1 MSNTTTPTVNI
12 AILSGLFVAGGVEV
26 KGKATANSKANLA
39 RLNRALAAL
48 AKDSE
53 YDSPETKKF
62 ASKLAKAVQ
71 KDGQKVTEIVV
82 DEAGEQ
88 FSLTLSEPTE
98 AAPAEAPVEGETKP
112 EKQPKLKKPVK
123 APKPFVSKPVSIPGV
138 RPTRS
143 RPFLSGVVILKHGLE
158 AGVTDAMIEEIDA
171 MYVEGGGST
180 NIRETQFSARNAWAA
195 IRGYVCGDDVTKGL
209 EMTKPPAKATK
220 TEEANTAAE

>member
-88 FSLTLSEPTE
+88 FSLTLSEPVE
-98 AAPAEAPVEGETKP
+98 AAAPAEVPTEGEAKP
-112 EKQPKLKKPVK
+112 NKQPKLKKPVK
-123 APKPFVSKPVSIPGV
+123 ASKPFVSKPVNIPGV

-143 RPFLSGVVILKHGLE
+143 RPFLAGVVIAKRGIE
-158 AGVTDAMIEEIDA
+158 KGVTEEIVKEVDA
-171 MYVEGGGST
+171 LYVEGGNAT
-180 NIRETQFSARNAWAA
+180 NLRETRFSCRNAWAA
-195 IRGYVCGDDVTKGL
+195 IRGFQNGDDVNKGL
-209 EMTKPPAKATK
+209 EMTKAPTK
-220 TEEANTAAE
+220 NKEADTAAE